1 MQIKKKLKGWGLG
14 KMISAR
20 LLSTR
25 AIASVMIGLI
35 MIVTVS
41 LFFIFPPLSV
51 PTTVTSLTQN
61 EAATSLKANEAPGY
75 ASSGSDAAVKNAV
88 VHIGPHKTG
97 STTIQ
102 EHSLALQ
109 THLLSDGYGMPYA
122 HTFTDGKK
130 IHEPW
135 CNQVNVATCFIH
147 NANHPE
153 KRYFPCRNDL
163 LQAGL
168 DIGHRLNNSILLSA
182 ETFSSLEEEGVAAL
196 HDYLHPTWE
205 NITIIAY
212 YRRYYDWIV
221 SCYSEVS
228 RLSFAQAWH
237 IFQQNSTDRLR
248 ESLLNILTNA

>member
-1 MQIKKKLKGWGLG
+1 MQIKKKSKGRGLG

-130 IHEPW
+130 FM
-135 CNQVNVATCFIH
+135 NLGATKLMSLRASSIM
-147 NANHPE
+147 PTIL
-153 KRYFPCRNDL
+153 KR
-163 LQAGL
+163 
-168 DIGHRLNNSILLSA
+168 DIFH
-182 ETFSSLEEEGVAAL
+182 AATTC
-196 HDYLHPTWE
+196 YKP
-205 NITIIAY
+205 
-212 YRRYYDWIV
+212 DW
-221 SCYSEVS
+221 
-228 RLSFAQAWH
+228 
-237 IFQQNSTDRLR
+237 T
-248 ESLLNILTNA
+248 